1 MDKNQE
7 FCACKLLKFGG
18 WGMLLGRGVQV
29 FRKEEK
35 NIVKTSCEFWMEKL
49 NKNTFYSLSG
59 RIRELE
65 KVSSGE
71 TV

>member
-1 MDKNQE
+1 
-7 FCACKLLKFGG
+7 
-18 WGMLLGRGVQV
+18 MLLGRGVQV